1 MMTSTDPIADL
12 LSRIRNAVTIR
23 RPSVIVPYSKAKLA
37 VLQVLENAGW
47 IERAVV
53 EGTAP
58 RQTIQVTLKYD
69 DRGQSVISEIRR
81 VSTPGRKMYVGHD
94 RLPIVANNL
103 GMAIISTSKG
113 MMTNREAKKRGFGGE
128 VICEVR

>member
-1 MMTSTDPIADL
+1 M
-12 LSRIRNAVTIR
+12 
-23 RPSVIVPYSKAKLA
+23 
-37 VLQVLENAGW
+37 
-47 IERAVV
+47 V